1 MPDMSGDE
9 MLPLL
14 LKQSPDAKVIVI
26 TGYAVDERQ
35 FPGAKAIIQKPFK
48 QKDLMRTVRE
58 VLDA

>member
-1 MPDMSGDE
+1 
-9 MLPLL
+9 
-14 LKQSPDAKVIVI
+14 VIVI
-26 TGYAVDERQ
+26 TGCAVDERQ